1 MILFKFFVQI
11 CRFLWAKK
19 QMIDSLKKTS
29 DLLFYHE
36 RPEWI
41 AHSRSLVMS
50 NLSVLLTVTLLSS
63 ATWVIRSQSLI
74 CPERSEQ
81 ISHSRS
87 WKWAILSEWAYEL
100 IPSPGYHQES

>member
-11 CRFLWAKK
+11 GRFLWAKE

-29 DLLFYHE
+29 NLLLYHE
-36 RPEWI
+36 LPEWI

-50 NLSVLLTVTLLSS
+50 KLSVLLTVTLLSS
-63 ATWVIRSQSLI
+63 ATWVIRSQLLI